1 MHQQK
6 SKQIFIYLFL
16 LFLFGSITNVSFNN
30 TQFLNLEKVIVSGL
44 DEEDNRKLINKINNL
59 KLKNIFLL
67 NEIKIKETIETNNL
81 IENYKI
87 SKIYPSTLD
96 IKINKT
102 KSLAKINQNGQILF
116 LGSNGKFSETISQNK
131 KLPFI
136 FGKPKVSEFLH
147 FKKIIDDSKFSYD
160 EIKNLY
166 FFPSKRWDIELN
178 NSIFLK
184 LPQKDLKNTLN
195 YIFNFLANNN
205 LKDNTIIDAR
215 IENQI
220 VIND

>member
-116 LGSNGKFSETISQNK
+116 LRSNGKFSETISQNK

-147 FKKIIDDSKFSYD
+147 LKKIIDDSKFSYD

-166 FFPSKRWDIELN
+166 FFPSQRWDIELN

-184 LPQKDLKNTLN
+184 LPQNDLKNTLN

>member
-136 FGKPKVSEFLH
+136 FGKPKVSEFLYL
-147 FKKIIDDSKFSYD
+147 KKIIDDSKFSYD

-184 LPQKDLKNTLN
+184 LPQKDLKNTLD

>member
-1 MHQQK
+1 MHQRK
-6 SKQIFIYLFL
+6 SNQIFIYLFL
-16 LFLFGSITNVSFNN
+16 LFLFGSITNTSFNN
-30 TQFLNLEKVIVSGL
+30 TKFLNLEKIIVSGL
-44 DEEDNRKLINKINNL
+44 DAEDNRKLINKINNL
-59 KLKNIFLL
+59 KLKNIFFL
-67 NEIKIKETIETNNL
+67 NENKIKETIETNNL

-87 SKIYPSTLD
+87 SKIYPSTLN

-116 LGSNGKFSETISQNK
+116 LGSNGKFSETISQSK

-136 FGKPKVSEFLH
+136 FGKPKVSEFLY

-184 LPQKDLKNTLN
+184 LPKNDLKNTLN

-205 LKDNTIIDAR
+205 LKDNAIIDAR
-215 IENQI
+215 IENQM

>member
-96 IKINKT
+96 ININKT
-102 KSLAKINQNGQILF
+102 QSLAKINQNGKILF

-136 FGKPKVSEFLH
+136 FGKPKVSEFLY

-178 NSIFLK
+178 NKFSNIF
-184 LPQKDLKNTLN
+184 N
-195 YIFNFLANNN
+195 YIRKRIRN
-205 LKDNTIIDAR
+205 LFAR
-215 IENQI
+215 N
-220 VIND
+220 

>member
-1 MHQQK
+1 MHQRK

-16 LFLFGSITNVSFNN
+16 LFLLGSITNTTFNN
-30 TQFLNLEKVIVSGL
+30 TKFLNLEKVIVSGL
-44 DEEDNRKLINKINNL
+44 EEEDNRKLINKINNL
-59 KLKNIFLL
+59 KLKNIFFL
-67 NEIKIKETIETNNL
+67 NEKKIKETIETNNL

-102 KSLAKINQNGQILF
+102 QSLAKINKNGQILF
-116 LGSNGKFSETISQNK
+116 LGSNGKFSEIISQNK

-136 FGKPKVSEFLH
+136 FGKPKVSEFLY

-184 LPQKDLKNTLN
+184 LPKNDLKNTLN
-195 YIFNFLANNN
+195 YIFYFLANNN

>member
-116 LGSNGKFSETISQNK
+116 LGSNGKFSKTISQNK

-147 FKKIIDDSKFSYD
+147 LKKIIDDSKFSYD

>member
-30 TQFLNLEKVIVSGL
+30 TQFLNLKKVIVSGL

-147 FKKIIDDSKFSYD
+147 LKKIIDDSKFSYD

>member
-1 MHQQK
+1 MHQRK

-16 LFLFGSITNVSFNN
+16 LFLLGSINNTTFNN
-30 TQFLNLEKVIVSGL
+30 TKFLNLEKVIVSGL

-59 KLKNIFLL
+59 KLKNIFFL
-67 NEIKIKETIETNNL
+67 NEKKIKETIETNNL

-102 KSLAKINQNGQILF
+102 QSLAKINKNGQILF
-116 LGSNGKFSETISQNK
+116 LGSNGKFSEIISQNK

-136 FGKPKVSEFLH
+136 FGKPKVSEFLY

-184 LPQKDLKNTLN
+184 LPKNDLKNTLN
-195 YIFNFLANNN
+195 YIFYFLANNN

>member
-136 FGKPKVSEFLH
+136 FGKPKVSEFLYI
-147 FKKIIDDSKFSYD
+147 KKIIDDSKFSYD
-160 EIKNLY
+160 EIKNFY

-184 LPQKDLKNTLN
+184 LPKNDLKNTLN

>member
-1 MHQQK
+1 MHQRK

-16 LFLFGSITNVSFNN
+16 LFLLGSITNTTFNN
-30 TQFLNLEKVIVSGL
+30 TKFLNLEKVIVSGL

-59 KLKNIFLL
+59 KLKNIFFL
-67 NEIKIKETIETNNL
+67 NEKKIKETIETNNL

-102 KSLAKINQNGQILF
+102 QSLAKINKNGQILF
-116 LGSNGKFSETISQNK
+116 LGSNGKFSEIISQNK

-136 FGKPKVSEFLH
+136 FGKPKVSEFLY

-184 LPQKDLKNTLN
+184 LPKNDLKNTLN
-195 YIFNFLANNN
+195 YIFYFLANNN

>member
-30 TQFLNLEKVIVSGL
+30 TQFLNLKKVIVSGL

-147 FKKIIDDSKFSYD
+147 LKKIIDDSKFSYD

-178 NSIFLK
+178 NSIFVK
-184 LPQKDLKNTLN
+184 LPKNDLKNTLN

>member
-1 MHQQK
+1 MHQRK

-16 LFLFGSITNVSFNN
+16 LFLFGSITNTGFNN
-30 TQFLNLEKVIVSGL
+30 TKFLNLEKVIVSGL
-44 DEEDNRKLINKINNL
+44 DDVDNRKLINKINNL
-59 KLKNIFLL
+59 KLKNIFFL
-67 NEIKIKETIETNNL
+67 NENKIKETIETNNL

-102 KSLAKINQNGQILF
+102 KSLAKINRNGQILF
-116 LGSNGKFSETISQNK
+116 LGSNGKFSEKISQNK

-136 FGKPKVSEFLH
+136 FGKPKVSEFLYI
-147 FKKIIDDSKFSYD
+147 KKIIDDSKFSYD

-184 LPQKDLKNTLN
+184 LPKNDLKNTLN

>member
-1 MHQQK
+1 M
-6 SKQIFIYLFL
+6 
-16 LFLFGSITNVSFNN
+16 
-30 TQFLNLEKVIVSGL
+30 
-44 DEEDNRKLINKINNL
+44 
-59 KLKNIFLL
+59 
-67 NEIKIKETIETNNL
+67 
-81 IENYKI
+81 
-87 SKIYPSTLD
+87 
-96 IKINKT
+96 
-102 KSLAKINQNGQILF
+102 
-116 LGSNGKFSETISQNK
+116 
-131 KLPFI
+131 PFI

-147 FKKIIDDSKFSYD
+147 LKKIIDDSKFSYD

>member
-1 MHQQK
+1 MHQRK

-16 LFLFGSITNVSFNN
+16 LFLFGSITNTGFNN
-30 TQFLNLEKVIVSGL
+30 TEFLNLEKVIVSGL
-44 DEEDNRKLINKINNL
+44 DDVDNRKLINKINNL
-59 KLKNIFLL
+59 KLKNIFFL
-67 NEIKIKETIETNNL
+67 NENKVKETIETNNL

-136 FGKPKVSEFLH
+136 FGKPKVSEFLYL
-147 FKKIIDDSKFSYD
+147 KKIIDDSKFSYD

>member
-147 FKKIIDDSKFSYD
+147 LKKIIDDSKFSYD

-205 LKDNTIIDAR
+205 LKDNSIIDAR

>member
-102 KSLAKINQNGQILF
+102 KSLAKINQNGKILF

-147 FKKIIDDSKFSYD
+147 LKKIIDDSKFSYD

>member
-1 MHQQK
+1 MHQRK

-16 LFLFGSITNVSFNN
+16 LFLFGSITNTSLNN
-30 TQFLNLEKVIVSGL
+30 TQILNLEKVIVSGL
-44 DEEDNRKLINKINNL
+44 DEENNRKLIKKINNL
-59 KLKNIFLL
+59 KLKNIFFL
-67 NEIKIKETIETNNL
+67 NENKIKEIIETNNL
-81 IENYKI
+81 VENYKI

-116 LGSNGKFSETISQNK
+116 LGSNGKFSETTSHNK
-131 KLPFI
+131 ILPFI
-136 FGKPKVSEFLH
+136 FGNPKISEFLY

-178 NSIFLK
+178 NSIFVK
-184 LPQKDLKNTLN
+184 LPKNDLKNTLN
-195 YIFNFLANNN
+195 YIFNFLAKNN
-205 LKDNTIIDAR
+205 LKYNSIIDAR

>member
-147 FKKIIDDSKFSYD
+147 LKKIIDDSKFSYD

>member
-1 MHQQK
+1 MHQRK

-16 LFLFGSITNVSFNN
+16 LFLFGSITNISFNN
-30 TQFLNLEKVIVSGL
+30 TEFLNLKKVIVSGL

-59 KLKNIFLL
+59 KLKNIFFL
-67 NEIKIKETIETNNL
+67 NENKIKETIETNNL

-102 KSLAKINQNGQILF
+102 KSLAKINRNGQILF
-116 LGSNGKFSETISQNK
+116 LGSNGKFSEKISQNK

-136 FGKPKVSEFLH
+136 FGKPKVSEFLYI
-147 FKKIIDDSKFSYD
+147 KKIIDDSKFSYD

>member
-1 MHQQK
+1 M
-6 SKQIFIYLFL
+6 
-16 LFLFGSITNVSFNN
+16 
-30 TQFLNLEKVIVSGL
+30 
-44 DEEDNRKLINKINNL
+44 
-59 KLKNIFLL
+59 L

-102 KSLAKINQNGQILF
+102 KSLAKINQNGKILF

-147 FKKIIDDSKFSYD
+147 LKEIIDDSKFSYD

>member
-30 TQFLNLEKVIVSGL
+30 THFLNLEKVIVSGL

-147 FKKIIDDSKFSYD
+147 LKKIIDDSKFSYD

>member
-1 MHQQK
+1 MHQRK

-147 FKKIIDDSKFSYD
+147 LKKIIDDSKFSYD

>member
-1 MHQQK
+1 MHQRK

-16 LFLFGSITNVSFNN
+16 LFLFGSITNTGFNN
-30 TQFLNLEKVIVSGL
+30 TEFLNLEKVIVSGL
-44 DEEDNRKLINKINNL
+44 DDVDNRKLINKINNL

-102 KSLAKINQNGQILF
+102 KSLAKINRNGQILF
-116 LGSNGKFSETISQNK
+116 LGSNGKFSETISHNK

-136 FGKPKVSEFLH
+136 FGKPKVSEFLY

-184 LPQKDLKNTLN
+184 LPKNDLKNTLN

>member
-1 MHQQK
+1 MHQRK
-6 SKQIFIYLFL
+6 SKQVFIYLFL
-16 LFLFGSITNVSFNN
+16 LFLFGSITNTGFNN
-30 TQFLNLEKVIVSGL
+30 TEFLNLEKVIVSGL
-44 DEEDNRKLINKINNL
+44 DDLDNRKLINKINNL
-59 KLKNIFLL
+59 KLKNIFFL
-67 NEIKIKETIETNNL
+67 NENKIKETIETNNL

-102 KSLAKINQNGQILF
+102 KSLAKINRNGQILF
-116 LGSNGKFSETISQNK
+116 LGSNGKFSEKISQNK

-136 FGKPKVSEFLH
+136 FGKPKVSEFLYI
-147 FKKIIDDSKFSYD
+147 KKIIDDSKFSYD
-160 EIKNLY
+160 EIKNFY

-184 LPQKDLKNTLN
+184 LPKNDLKNTLN